1 VSRKFT
7 PFCTEDLGD
16 IGYTGTWVI
25 FLNRWA
31 AVTGVKKESSGWA
44 FGAGVGSFDFQVLGL
59 DDVVLLLFFVGDSVV
74 SLLFAIGKVL
84 PVGSKFTSSS
94 FNQIVLIITPL
105 YSNQKHQSKTQNHAT
120 PSSKK
125 EGDEEGQKCPEAS
138 TNRVFLVQS

>member
-1 VSRKFT
+1 MDGACNMPRPALMFVFSFGVSRKFT

-59 DDVVLLLFFVGDSVV
+59 DDVVLLLLD
-74 SLLFAIGKVL
+74 L
-84 PVGSKFTSSS
+84 PG
-94 FNQIVLIITPL
+94 
-105 YSNQKHQSKTQNHAT
+105 
-120 PSSKK
+120 
-125 EGDEEGQKCPEAS
+125 
-138 TNRVFLVQS
+138 